1 VSNGTAADRF
11 RRKVVPL
18 EQVAEAAPK
27 VSGPRRESTLGPFF
41 QKIVCGP
48 AHALVGRV
56 DPIVVIG
63 LALVAGG
70 ALPFATGEVLV
81 AALAIGAIV
90 LARDRR
96 AWPLVAVGA
105 LAIAVGAAR
114 AGAAV
119 RAHEAVARAADGVI
133 VRTARCAGV
142 ARVESSPERVHG
154 AMRWSGTLRDARC
167 EGEAW
172 SGRVTLFGGPEG
184 IARGDE
190 VEVVAQIAPP
200 NRLWNE
206 SDPRPREARQASVRS
221 GGLVDA
227 RFVTRGAGVL
237 AWIDRERA
245 RARRRIDATFPD
257 DVSAMARALV
267 LGESD
272 LAPEDDL
279 AMRASGL
286 SHLLAVSGMH
296 LVIAVLTVVAGLR
309 ALLARVPR
317 LVARWDVGRIAAAIG
332 LPLAWAYAEFAGDGG
347 STRRAAWMLTTAFV
361 ARVLGR
367 RADGARSFGWSI
379 VAMAAGD
386 ALVAFDVSFAL
397 SAAATAGLLLFSRP
411 IAAAGERLPGLLR
424 PLVATASAT
433 IAATIPCAPILAR
446 FAPTLPL
453 GGVVANLL
461 AVPVGESIALPLCL
475 VHTLLA
481 PWPAA
486 ERGCACVASGALR
499 VVRLIARGFA
509 GIHALAIPVPPP
521 TSWQLVALSVG
532 LAGGVVARRAWR
544 WPIVLVAAAVVLLGE
559 VSVRRAGR
567 PRGELRVTF
576 LDVGQGDA
584 ALLDLP
590 DGTAMLIDG
599 GGLVGSPVDTGQRVI
614 APILRAHRRDALVLA
629 VLTHPHPDHFTGL
642 ASGLTGI
649 RVRALWDSGQGERE
663 SVGGGYAS
671 LLASMRA
678 RDVPVLRPSDIC
690 GAHDLGGVRVDVL
703 APCPDSLF
711 DRDPNDNS
719 IVLRVS
725 YGARAF
731 LFVGDAEHAEE
742 ADLVRLD
749 AARLRADVLKVGH
762 HGSRTSSSPAFLAAV
777 APREAVISCGARNR
791 FGHPAPTTLDALAA
805 ADARIWRTDHDGA
818 VTMTTDG
825 RSLDIT
831 SAATPTR

>member
-1 VSNGTAADRF
+1 M
-11 RRKVVPL
+11 
-18 EQVAEAAPK
+18 
-27 VSGPRRESTLGPFF
+27 
-41 QKIVCGP
+41 
-48 AHALVGRV
+48 
-56 DPIVVIG
+56 VIG
-63 LALVAGG
+63 LALAAGG
-70 ALPFATGEVLV
+70 VMPFARGEVLV

-96 AWPLVAVGA
+96 AWVLVVVAALA
-105 LAIAVGAAR
+105 LAIGAAR
-114 AGAAV
+114 ARSAV
-119 RAHEAVARAADGVI
+119 RAHEEVVRAADAVI
-133 VRTARCAGV
+133 VKTVRCAGTV
-142 ARVESSPERVHG
+142 RVESSPVRMGG
-154 AMRWSGTLRDARC
+154 AMRWSGELRDARC

-172 SGRVTLFGGPEG
+172 SGRVTLFGGPEEL
-184 IARGDE
+184 ARGDD
-190 VEVVAQIAPP
+190 VDVVAQIAPP

-221 GGLVDA
+221 GGVVDA
-227 RFVTRGAGVL
+227 RIARRGWGVL

-245 RARRRIDATFPD
+245 RARRRIDTTFPD

-296 LVIAVLTVVAGLR
+296 LVIAVLTVVAGIR
-309 ALLARVPR
+309 ALLARVPL

-332 LPLAWAYAEFAGDGG
+332 LPLAWAYAELAGDGG

-386 ALVAFDVSFAL
+386 ALVAFDVSFVL

-411 IAAAGERLPGLLR
+411 IAAAGERLVGSLPLLR
-424 PLVATASAT
+424 PIVATASAT
-433 IAATIPCAPILAR
+433 LAATIPCAPILAR

-453 GGVVANLL
+453 GGVAANLL
-461 AVPVGESIALPLCL
+461 AVPVGESVALPLCL
-475 VHTLLA
+475 AHALLS

-499 VVRLIARGFA
+499 IVRAIARGFA
-509 GIHALAIPVPPP
+509 GIHALAIAVPPP
-521 TSWQLVALSVG
+521 TSWQLVALCVG
-532 LAGGVVARRAWR
+532 LAGLVAARRAWR
-544 WPIVLVAAAVVLLGE
+544 WPIVAVAAAVVLVAEGFA
-559 VSVRRAGR
+559 RRAGH
-567 PRGELRVTF
+567 PVGELRVTY

-590 DGTAMLIDG
+590 DGSAVLIDG
-599 GGLVGSPVDTGQRVI
+599 GGLVGSPVDTGERVI
-614 APILRAHRRDALVLA
+614 APTLRARRRDSLALA

-642 ASGLTGI
+642 ASGLTSV
-649 RVRALWDSGQGERE
+649 RVGALWDTGQGERE
-663 SVGGGYAS
+663 SVAGGYAS

-678 RDVPVLRPSDIC
+678 RGVPVVRPPDIC
-690 GAHDLGGVRVDVL
+690 GPHDLGGARLEVL
-703 APCPDSLF
+703 APCPESLF
-711 DRDPNDNS
+711 DRNPNDNS
-719 IVLRVS
+719 IVLRVT

-731 LFVGDAEHAEE
+731 LFVGDAEHEEE
-742 ADLVRLD
+742 ADLVRLYGD
-749 AARLRADVLKVGH
+749 RLRADVLKVGH

-777 APREAVISCGARNR
+777 APREAIVSCGARNR

-805 ADARIWRTDHDGA
+805 AGARIWRTDHDGA
-818 VTMTTDG
+818 VTVTTDG
-825 RSLDIT
+825 QALAIA
-831 SAATPTR
+831 SAAARAVDGAGTSF

>member
-1 VSNGTAADRF
+1 
-11 RRKVVPL
+11 
-18 EQVAEAAPK
+18 
-27 VSGPRRESTLGPFF
+27 
-41 QKIVCGP
+41 
-48 AHALVGRV
+48 
-56 DPIVVIG
+56 
-63 LALVAGG
+63 
-70 ALPFATGEVLV
+70 V
-81 AALAIGAIV
+81 AALAIGAMV

-96 AWPLVAVGA
+96 AWPLVGVGVVA
-105 LAIAVGAAR
+105 MAVGAAR
-114 AGAAV
+114 AGSAV
-119 RAHEAVARAADGVI
+119 RAHEAVAQAADAVI
-133 VRTARCAGV
+133 ARTVRCAGMV
-142 ARVESSPERVHG
+142 RVESSPERVHG
-154 AMRWSGTLRDARC
+154 AMRWSGTLHDARC
-167 EGEAW
+167 EESAW
-172 SGRVTLFGGPEG
+172 GGRVTLFGGPEDV
-184 IARGDE
+184 ARGDE
-190 VEVVAQIAPP
+190 LEVVAQIAPP

-206 SDPRPREARQASVRS
+206 SDPRPREARQGSVRS
-221 GGLVDA
+221 GGVVDA
-227 RFVTRGAGVL
+227 RIVERGSGVL

-309 ALLARVPR
+309 ALLARIPR
-317 LVARWDVGRIAAAIG
+317 LVARWDVGRTAAAIG
-332 LPLAWAYAEFAGDGG
+332 IPLAWAYAEFAGDGG

-361 ARVLGR
+361 GRALGR
-367 RADGARSFGWSI
+367 RADGARSFGWSL

-386 ALVAFDVSFAL
+386 AMVAFDVSFAL

-453 GGVVANLL
+453 GGVAANLL

-475 VHTLLA
+475 AHSLMA

-499 VVRLIARGFA
+499 IVRIIARGFA
-509 GIHALAIPVPPP
+509 GIHALAIAVPPP
-521 TSWQLVALSVG
+521 TSWQLVAVSVA
-532 LAGGVVARRAWR
+532 LAGFVLARRAWR
-544 WPIVLVAAAVVLLGE
+544 WPVVLVAAAVVLVAE
-559 VSVRRAGR
+559 AFARRAGR
-567 PRGELRVTF
+567 PTGELRVTF

-590 DGTAMLIDG
+590 DGTAALIDG
-599 GGLVGSPVDTGQRVI
+599 GGLVGSPVDTGERVI
-614 APILRAHRRDALVLA
+614 APTLRARRRDALALA

-642 ASGLTGI
+642 ASGLTAVHVG
-649 RVRALWDSGQGERE
+649 ALWDSGQGERE

-678 RDVPVLRPSDIC
+678 RNIPVVRPPDLCGRHDIG
-690 GAHDLGGVRVDVL
+690 GARFDVL

-725 YGARAF
+725 FGARAF
-731 LFVGDAEHAEE
+731 LFVGDAEHLEE
-742 ADLVRLD
+742 ADLVRL
-749 AARLRADVLKVGH
+749 AAVDPGRLRADVLKVGH

-777 APREAVISCGARNR
+777 APRDAVISCGARNR
-791 FGHPAPTTLDALAA
+791 FGHPALSTIEALTAA
-805 ADARIWRTDHDGA
+805 GARIWRTDHDGA

-831 SAATPTR
+831 STAEHTR